1 MLSTAAAA
9 AAAGRGRLKVGR
21 RRLKSDSIRDLA
33 RSRKVWIVLGT
44 RILLS
49 DVSSAVVV
57 VVVELA
63 GVLPTSFGFR
73 LMFSVRE
80 ETKIGVRPGMPT
92 GNRGGVMLAVEGA
105 GVVAA
110 SGSSSSS
117 LAVPLP
123 LVLNLARFCLCLS
136 FSLALKGFGRLRLRP
151 GIMEGLVGSL
161 ATSEEEVGLMLLLR
175 ADDLLGLMLLL
186 PLMLLLAR
194 LNTLLDPPNDG
205 LD

>member
-1 MLSTAAAA
+1 MLSTAA

-161 ATSEEEVGLMLLLR
+161 ATTSEEEVGLMLLLR
-175 ADDLLGLMLLL
+175 AADDLLGLMLLL

>member
-1 MLSTAAAA
+1 M
-9 AAAGRGRLKVGR
+9 
-21 RRLKSDSIRDLA
+21 
-33 RSRKVWIVLGT
+33 LGT

-49 DVSSAVVV
+49 DVSSAVV

-105 GVVAA
+105 GVVEA

>member
-105 GVVAA
+105 GVVEA